1 MKALIFDGKL
11 RIEKNFPIPKRKPFE
26 VLIRVLKAG
35 ICQTDLEIIKG
46 YLHFQGIL
54 GHEFVGIIEESP
66 NQKLLGKRVVGE
78 INLACGKCIYC
89 QEKMPSHC
97 NARSVLGI
105 KDKNGCF
112 AEYITLPTNNIHVI
126 PDSIADDEAI
136 FVEPL
141 AAALQILTQVHIR
154 PQDDVIILGDG
165 RLGQLCAQ
173 VVGLT
178 GAQVQTVG
186 KHLKK
191 LKILK
196 KKGMKTCRF
205 DEVSQKKADVVI
217 ECTGSPAG
225 FNAALNLVH
234 PRGTIVL
241 KSTYEVKP
249 PVDLAPIVID
259 EITIIGSRCGPF
271 PPAIRL
277 LESKVIDVL
286 SLISQRVSL
295 DNAIEVIKAAHQK
308 EKLKIILDIST

>member
-1 MKALIFDGKL
+1 MKALIFDGKI
-11 RIEKNFPIPKRKPFE
+11 RIEKNVPIPKRKPFE

-54 GHEFVGIIEESP
+54 GHEFVGIIEESS
-66 NQKLLGKRVVGE
+66 NQELLGKRIVGE

-89 QEKMPSHC
+89 QKEMPSHC

-112 AEYITLPTNNIHVI
+112 AEYITLPVNNIHVI
-126 PDSIADDEAI
+126 PDSIANDEAI

-154 PQDDVIILGDG
+154 PRDDVIILGDG
-165 RLGQLCAQ
+165 RLGHLCTQ
-173 VVGLT
+173 VMSLT

-186 KHLKK
+186 KHLGK

-196 KKGMKTCRF
+196 KRGIKTFRF
-205 DEVSQKKADVVI
+205 DEVSQNRADFVI

-241 KSTYEVKP
+241 KSNYEVKP
-249 PVDLAPIVID
+249 PIDLAPIVID

-277 LESKVIDVL
+277 LENKVIDVL
-286 SLISQRVSL
+286 SLISQRFPL
-295 DNAIEVIKAAHQK
+295 DKALEAIKAAHQK
-308 EKLKIILDIST
+308 ENLKIILDISN

>member
-1 MKALIFDGKL
+1 MKALIFDGKIRL
-11 RIEKNFPIPKRKPFE
+11 EKDVPIPKRKPFE

-78 INLACGKCIYC
+78 INLACGTCIYC

-97 NARSVLGI
+97 NARAVLGI
-105 KDKNGCF
+105 KNKNGCF

-126 PDSIADDEAI
+126 PDSIADDEAV

-141 AAALQILTQVHIR
+141 AAALQILTQIHIR
-154 PQDDVIILGDG
+154 PHDDVVILGDG

-173 VVGLT
+173 VMSLT
-178 GAQVQTVG
+178 GADVLTVG

-191 LKILK
+191 LTILK
-196 KKGMKTCRF
+196 NKGIKTCRF
-205 DEVSQKKADVVI
+205 DEVSPKKADVVI

-225 FNAALNLVH
+225 FNAALNVVH

-249 PVDLAPIVID
+249 TIYLAPIVIN
-259 EITIIGSRCGPF
+259 EIMIIGSRCGSF

-277 LESKVIDVL
+277 LENKVLDVL
-286 SLISQRVSL
+286 SLISQRVPL
-295 DNAIEVIKAAHQK
+295 DKAIEAIKTASQK
-308 EKLKIILDIST
+308 EHLKIILEISK

>member
-1 MKALIFDGKL
+1 MP
-11 RIEKNFPIPKRKPFE
+11 E
-26 VLIRVLKAG
+26 
-35 ICQTDLEIIKG
+35 Q
-46 YLHFQGIL
+46 YLYFQGIL

-66 NQKLLGKRVVGE
+66 NQELLGKRVVGE

-89 QEKMPSHC
+89 QKEMPSHC
-97 NARSVLGI
+97 NAGSVLGI
-105 KDKNGCF
+105 KNKNGCF
-112 AEYITLPTNNIHVI
+112 ADYITLPIKNIHVI

-141 AAALQILTQVHIR
+141 AAVLQILTQVHIR

-165 RLGQLCAQ
+165 RLGQLCSQ
-173 VVGLT
+173 VMSLT
-178 GAQVQTVG
+178 GAQVQIVG

-196 KKGMKTCRF
+196 KKGIKACRF

-225 FNAALNLVH
+225 FEAALNLVH

-241 KSTYEVKP
+241 KSTFEVKP

-277 LESKVIDVL
+277 LENKVIDVL
-286 SLISQRVSL
+286 SLISQRFSL
-295 DNAIEVIKAAHQK
+295 DKAIDAIKAAHRK
-308 EKLKIILDIST
+308 KTSRLF